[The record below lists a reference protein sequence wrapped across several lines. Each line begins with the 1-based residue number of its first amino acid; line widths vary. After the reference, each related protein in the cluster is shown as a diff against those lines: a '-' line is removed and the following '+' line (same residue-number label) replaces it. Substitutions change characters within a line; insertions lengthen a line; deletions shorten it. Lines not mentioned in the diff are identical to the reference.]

1 MKDNKTSL
9 SRNYVAKH
17 LHKAN
22 NRYAVH
28 ANKRESLL
36 TNTISR
42 ELDESLFNELKS
54 QGNEGFDLCD
64 FHLADVGCSSI
75 SIPNEE
81 D

>member
-1 MKDNKTSL
+1 MRSP
-9 SRNYVAKH
+9 VAKFM
-17 LHKAN
+17 HKAN

-36 TNTISR
+36 TNTLSR

-54 QGNEGFDLCD
+54 QGNEGFDLGD
-64 FHLADVGCSSI
+64 FHLADIGCSSI
-75 SIPNEE
+75 SISDVE